1 MHEVCLDGMPM
12 KKEIQHAVVHACD
25 SVTMMNCLSHRFKLL
40 TQLRLSPDLLPAAF
54 LLEQ

>member
-1 MHEVCLDGMPM
+1 M